1 MMDASK
7 RNVRDLRTV
16 FYCYVVDRVRQL
28 LRRRGSVVPGNLDVI
43 LRQAEVF
50 DDLGAATVAR
60 NEFEDILAGS
70 CSNGGSAAAAID
82 RSRAAAERNMG
93 FASARL
99 EKIMPFAG
107 FVVEGE
113 RAAAAIDTDPP

>member
-16 FYCYVVDRVRQL
+16 GQSYHVASGRQL
-28 LRRRGSVVPGNLDVI
+28 LRRRGSVVPGKLDVI

-82 RSRAAAERNMG
+82 RCGAAAERNMG

-99 EKIMPFAG
+99 EEIMPFAV
-107 FVVEGE
+107 FIVEGE